1 MATKVTMPKLGLT
14 MVEGQI
20 VEWMKKEGD
29 RVEKGE
35 ILYVLETEKA
45 AFEVEAPEAG
55 ILAKIIA
62 KVGDT
67 VPVGGL
73 VAYITQPGEKLEDV
87 LIEGAKVEIKKDIGE
102 NLRKEEMTDFFGSDM
117 ERQKTAGK
125 IKISPLAKN
134 IARQHGIDLFSIK
147 GTGLDGKIMKE
158 DVLKAIEEKKQPVVA
173 APFEASEKYTIAP
186 LTTMRKTIAR
196 RMSHSFQTA
205 PHFWVVEEVD
215 ATELKKVREILTPGI
230 EKQVNIKLNYV
241 DLLIKF
247 ISKALAE
254 FPYMNAS
261 WTDEGVRLWK
271 EINIGVAVD
280 VPKGLIV
287 PVIPRA
293 GEKSLTEI
301 VAARSDLVNRGREG
315 KLKLE
320 EMAGSTFT
328 INNMGGLGLLYG
340 NSVINPPESCIL
352 TTGAIRDR
360 PAVAGGEI
368 VIRPIMTLSLGCD
381 HRVFDGGYSVKF
393 MLRLKELIE
402 QPVLSLD

>member
-62 KVGDT
+62 KVGDII
-67 VPVGGL
+67 PVGGL

-87 LIEGAKVEIKKDIGE
+87 LIEGAKVEIKRDISE
-102 NLRKEEMTDFFGSDM
+102 SLPKEEITDFVGSDM
-117 ERQKTAGK
+117 EKLETTRKM
-125 IKISPLAKN
+125 KISPLARN
-134 IARQHGIDLFSIK
+134 IASQHGIDLSTLE
-147 GTGLDGKIMKE
+147 GTGPDGKIMKE
-158 DVLKAIEEKKQPVVA
+158 DVLKAIEEKKQSVIA
-173 APFEASEKYTIAP
+173 APFEASEKYVIAP

-196 RMSHSFQTA
+196 RMSHSFQTT
-205 PHFWVVEEVD
+205 PHFWVVEEVE
-215 ATELKKVREILTPGI
+215 ATELKKVRGILLPGI
-230 EKQVNIKLNYV
+230 EKQVNIELTYV

-247 ISKALAE
+247 ISKALVE
-254 FPYMNAS
+254 FPHINAS
-261 WTDEGVRLWK
+261 WTDEGIRLWK
-271 EINIGVAVD
+271 EINIGIAID
-280 VPKGLIV
+280 VPNGLIV

-301 VAARSDLVNRGREG
+301 AIARSDLVNRGREG

-320 EMAGSTFT
+320 EMTGSTFT
-328 INNMGGLGLLYG
+328 INNVGGFGLLCG
-340 NSVINPPESCIL
+340 ISIINPPESCIL
-352 TTGAIRDR
+352 TMGAIVDR
-360 PAVAGGEI
+360 AVVVEGEI
-368 VIRPIMTLSLGCD
+368 MIRPVMTLSLGCD
-381 HRVFDGGYSVKF
+381 HRVFDGAYSAKF
-393 MLRLKELIE
+393 MSRLKGLIQ
-402 QPVLSLD
+402 QPILGLN